1 MKTNLTNT
9 EERLL
14 ELFEKGF
21 FHELTLEEKQFV
33 LNNITEASFNL
44 EYKLRLESKRL
55 YHAPTPNPLQL
66 PKKNGQFIRLISAS
80 ISSAAAATLLTYY
93 VVSQQFDTIKI
104 MQKPVYLMADTVF
117 VPKVDTVI
125 KYINGKTNRLKVSS
139 FNSSNTE
146 QRALFISQEEFP
158 PILFLDEHHKAV
170 SLYQDRKDWS
180 LINLDKSDVLK
191 TQR

>member
-55 YHAPTPNPLQL
+55 YHEATPNPLQL
-66 PKKNGQFIRLISAS
+66 PKKNGQFIRFISAS
-80 ISSAAAATLLTYY
+80 ISSAAAAAFLTYY

-104 MQKPVYLMADTVF
+104 IQKPVYLMADTVF
-117 VPKVDTVI
+117 VPKVDTII
-125 KYINGKTNRLKVSS
+125 KYLNGKTKHVKESLFNPS
-139 FNSSNTE
+139 FTE
-146 QRALFISQEEFP
+146 RRELFNSQEELP

-180 LINLDKSDVLK
+180 LTNLDKSDVLN

>member
-55 YHAPTPNPLQL
+55 
-66 PKKNGQFIRLISAS
+66 
-80 ISSAAAATLLTYY
+80 
-93 VVSQQFDTIKI
+93 
-104 MQKPVYLMADTVF
+104 
-117 VPKVDTVI
+117 
-125 KYINGKTNRLKVSS
+125 
-139 FNSSNTE
+139 
-146 QRALFISQEEFP
+146 
-158 PILFLDEHHKAV
+158 
-170 SLYQDRKDWS
+170 
-180 LINLDKSDVLK
+180 
-191 TQR
+191 